1 MPKNNVFDLMKR
13 INKESKKAE
22 SYNTGLIGEHII
34 IASYKQMP
42 LDKLVKMQFIISK
55 IIKQKKEFIRVAKAQ
70 ETDKDDNIKSKDG
83 QTSDKGFI
91 V

>member
-1 MPKNNVFDLMKR
+1 MGNPNNVFNLMKR

-22 SYNTGLIGEHII
+22 NYGTGLVGEHII

-42 LDKLVKMQFIISK
+42 IDRLEKMRFIINK

-70 ETDKDDNIKSKDG
+70 ESSEN
-83 QTSDKGFI
+83 SDK
-91 V
+91 

>member
-1 MPKNNVFDLMKR
+1 MGDKNTVFNLMKR
-13 INKESKKAE
+13 INKASKKAE

-42 LDKLVKMQFIISK
+42 LNKLEKMRFIINK

-70 ETDKDDNIKSKDG
+70 EKLEEE
-83 QTSDKGFI
+83 
-91 V
+91 